1 MMMMALLRKEML
13 ALRRDPHALAAL
25 FIMPAIFIVIM
36 SLALKNMYSPP
47 MDTLNYSFDVREQ
60 TPLARHFVQDWEKTH
75 GAARKLEDHWQ
86 VSLNRGQLAYVLVLE
101 AGLAE
106 ALAAPPPPARAVVRL
121 LTEPGLGQSVL
132 RTLQAETAG
141 AVGELR
147 AAALAGPRGS
157 SSSPSAT
164 IRPFIASE
172 VAGNV
177 AVKPNAVQQN
187 VPAWLAFGMFFVV
200 TAISSLFIQEQRDG
214 TLARLVSMGVPA
226 RSLILAKALPYLAIN
241 GIQAVLML
249 AVGVLLMPLLGGD
262 ALSLVGIHWPALLLV
277 LTSLSIAA
285 IGFALLIACLARTH
299 AQANTLGPMCNIL
312 MAALGGIMVPTFVM
326 PAAMQQLAVLSPMNW
341 GLEGLLT
348 VLVRHDDMA
357 DAAPWAFRLVI
368 FGGVTLLLASTL
380 FSRRIKP

>member
-1 MMMMALLRKEML
+1 MMMALLRKEML

-47 MDTLNYSFDVREQ
+47 MDRLNYSFDVREQ
-60 TPLARHFVQDWEKTH
+60 TPIARHFIQNWEKAH
-75 GAARKLEDHWQ
+75 GAARKLEDHWH

-106 ALAAPPPPARAVVRL
+106 ALAAPRPPARAVVRL

-132 RTLQAETAG
+132 RTLQAETAE

-147 AAALAGPRGS
+147 AAALADPRGS
-157 SSSPSAT
+157 SSSPSAS

-262 ALSLVGIHWPALLLV
+262 ALSLMGIHWPALLLV

-326 PAAMQQLAVLSPMNW
+326 PAAMQQLAILSPMNW

-348 VLVRHDDMA
+348 VLVRHGDMA
-357 DAAPWAFRLVI
+357 DVAPWALRLVI

>member
-1 MMMMALLRKEML
+1 MMMLALLRKEML

-60 TPLARHFVQDWEKTH
+60 TPIAGHFVQEWEKTH

-86 VSLNRGQLAYVLVLE
+86 ASLNRGQLAYVLVLE

-106 ALAAPPPPARAVVRL
+106 ALTAPHPPGRAVVRL

-157 SSSPSAT
+157 SSSPSAA

-348 VLVRHDDMA
+348 VLVRHGDMA
-357 DAAPWAFRLVI
+357 DVAPWALRLVI

-380 FSRRIKP
+380 FSRRINP

>member
-1 MMMMALLRKEML
+1 MMMLALLRKEML

-47 MDTLNYSFDVREQ
+47 MDRLNYSFDVREQ
-60 TPLARHFVQDWEKTH
+60 TPLAGHFVQEWEKTH
-75 GAARKLEDHWQ
+75 GAARTLEDNWQ

-101 AGLAE
+101 AGLAQ
-106 ALAAPPPPARAVVRL
+106 ALAAPHPPARAVVRL

-147 AAALAGPRGS
+147 AAALAGPHGPA
-157 SSSPSAT
+157 SSPTAA

-249 AVGVLLMPLLGGD
+249 AVGVMLMPLLGGD

-277 LTSLSIAA
+277 LISLSIAA

-348 VLVRHDDMA
+348 VLVRHGDMA
-357 DAAPWAFRLVI
+357 DAAPWALRLVI
-368 FGGVTLLLASTL
+368 FGGVTLLLASML